1 MSRLSHDQSY
11 KQPGHLK
18 IYRGPEDANQAASVP
33 AVEMSDDNQSVTV
46 PAGVVVPLL
55 ADALLSQRTWLRD
68 FEEDEITLSA
78 DLYEVLMA
86 YQHFRRPVA

>member
-1 MSRLSHDQSY
+1 MSRLSQDQSFNN
-11 KQPGHLK
+11 PGHLK
-18 IYRGPEDANQAASVP
+18 IYRGPEESNQGSAVP
-33 AVEMSDDNQSVTV
+33 AVEMSDDNHSVTV